1 MFNQLILLLNQ
12 WQAKDDIEET
22 HKLSLYWRD
31 WMGILHS
38 SFKNLS
44 TQFHAYTWLSEPF
57 NVQHILQY
65 AVGTKTISA
74 NSEEWEL
81 PSNIT
86 EFSSK
91 LPIMY
96 FFFHK

>member
-1 MFNQLILLLNQ
+1 MKLISSPFPAGIEWVSFTAHSRTCLHNSLFTIDNQNSLIYSVFPQN
-12 WQAKDDIEET
+12 T
-22 HKLSLYWRD
+22 
-31 WMGILHS
+31 
-38 SFKNLS
+38 
-44 TQFHAYTWLSEPF
+44 
-57 NVQHILQY
+57 
-65 AVGTKTISA
+65 VGTKTISV
-74 NSEEWEL
+74 NTEKWKL

>member
-1 MFNQLILLLNQ
+1 MV
-12 WQAKDDIEET
+12 
-22 HKLSLYWRD
+22 
-31 WMGILHS
+31 ILHS

-44 TQFHAYTWLSEPF
+44 AQFYVHTRLSVSF
-57 NVQHILQY
+57 NLQHIPQY
-65 AVGTKTISA
+65 AVGTKTISV
-74 NSEEWEL
+74 NSEKWKL

-96 FFFHK
+96 FFPSVSFACGEIRNHWYLVKASQTLLN